1 MALDWYFLR
10 VQVGREDRIRESMMK
25 RLKQAGCD
33 ASVPQIVVPTE
44 TIADHR
50 GGKKRIQRRKLYP
63 GYLMVQMDLTEPV
76 WFVLRETPGFGD
88 FVGGHHQQPTPASPD
103 EVQKVLARMDASK
116 DQPKVAVNFK
126 KGDRVK
132 IKAGAF
138 ENMDATVEEVH
149 AEKGQLEVSVNIFG
163 RATPMTLGYWEVEAT

>member
-10 VQVGREDRIRESMMK
+10 IQVGREDRIRESMVK
-25 RLKQAGCD
+25 RLKQEGIED
-33 ASVPQIVVPTE
+33 KVPQIVVPIE

-63 GYLMVQMDLTEPV
+63 GYLMVQMELTDAV
-76 WFVLRETPGFGD
+76 WFILRETPGFGD
-88 FVGGHHQQPTPASPD
+88 FVGQQQHPTPARAED
-103 EVQKVLARMDASK
+103 VEKVLAHMDASK
-116 DQPKVAVNFK
+116 DQPKVAVSFK

-132 IKAGAF
+132 IKTGAF

-149 AEKGQLEVSVNIFG
+149 PDKGTLEVSVNIFG
-163 RATPMTLGYWEVEAT
+163 RATPMSLGYWEVEQI

>member
-25 RLKQAGCD
+25 RLKQAGIE
-33 ASVPQIVVPTE
+33 STVPQIVVPTE

-63 GYLMVQMDLTEPV
+63 GYLMVQMELSDAV

-88 FVGGHHQQPTPASPD
+88 FVGGHSTPAPANPD
-103 EVQKVLARMDASK
+103 EVQQVLARMDASK
-116 DQPKVAVNFK
+116 EQPKVAVNFK

-132 IKAGAF
+132 IKTGAF

-149 AEKGQLEVSVNIFG
+149 SEKGTLEVSVNIFG
-163 RATPMTLGYWEVEAT
+163 RATPMSLGYWEVELI

>member
-10 VQVGREDRIRESMMK
+10 VQVGREDRIRESMVK
-25 RLKQAGCD
+25 RLKQEGIEQK
-33 ASVPQIVVPTE
+33 VPQIVVPTE

-50 GGKKRIQRRKLYP
+50 QGKKRIQRRKLYP
-63 GYLMVQMDLTEPV
+63 GYLMVQMELDDSV

-88 FVGGHHQQPTPASPD
+88 FVGAQAHPTPARAED
-103 EVQKVLARMDASK
+103 VEKVLAHMDASK

-132 IKAGAF
+132 IKTGAF
-138 ENMDATVEEVH
+138 ENMDAQVEDVH
-149 AEKGQLEVSVNIFG
+149 PDKGTLEVSVNIFG
-163 RATPMTLGYWEVEAT
+163 RATPMSLGYWEVELI

>member
-25 RLKQAGCD
+25 RLKQEGIEGK
-33 ASVPQIVVPTE
+33 VPQIVVPTE

-50 GGKKRIQRRKLYP
+50 LGKKRIQKRKLYP
-63 GYLMVQMDLTEPV
+63 GYLMVQMDLDEQV

-88 FVGGHHQQPTPASPD
+88 FVGAQAHPTPARTED
-103 EVQKVLARMDASK
+103 VEKVLAHMDASK

-132 IKAGAF
+132 IKTGAF

-149 AEKGQLEVSVNIFG
+149 PDKGTLEVSVNIFG
-163 RATPMTLGYWEVEAT
+163 RATPMSLGYWEVELI

>member
-25 RLKQAGCD
+25 RLKQAGIEG
-33 ASVPQIVVPTE
+33 AVPQIIVPTE

-50 GGKKRIQRRKLYP
+50 QGKRRIQKRKLYP
-63 GYLMVQMDLTEPV
+63 GYLMVQMDLTEEV

-88 FVGGHHQQPTPASPD
+88 FVGAHSTPTPAGAE
-103 EVQKVLARMDASK
+103 EVEKVLARMDASK
-116 DQPKVAVNFK
+116 EQPKVAVSFK

-132 IKAGAF
+132 IKTGAF
-138 ENMDATVEEVH
+138 ENMDATVEDVH
-149 AEKGQLEVSVNIFG
+149 SEKGTLEVSVNIFG
-163 RATPMTLGYWEVEAT
+163 RATPMSLGYWEVELI